1 MIAVLGS
8 ASWANGSTVDPVS
21 RSFTVPSGTD
31 RLLVVQSPLDAT
43 GVTYAGQVM
52 TRAKNG
58 AESSVKL
65 DTWYLVNPPVGTAN
79 IVWTFGTPWTT
90 GAYSAVVL
98 SGADQAAP
106 IHATLAQGNSYQ
118 SSPMTL
124 TVAPP
129 TGGSTLAFFHSSYA
143 SDPTVSGGDTDI
155 LFQVGDS
162 RGLTAAMTAADDGT
176 IAISGWAGQATCLMV
191 GIALKPASPSGGTGT
206 GTGSGSGGAATGGVG
221 GSGSAAG
228 GTGTGAGAGS
238 GGAATG
244 GSPSFTTDVLVNNT
258 GTVLAST
265 AIAWEWRQGGV
276 IGAAPTSVTYGTG
289 TTNGSG
295 VLTITGIPAGAG
307 ELLARSTVGTAYYQ
321 AGTAA

>member
-52 TRAKNG
+52 TQAKNG
-58 AESSVKL
+58 ASSSVKL

-79 IVWTFGTPWTT
+79 IVWTCGTPWTT

-106 IHATLAQGNSYQ
+106 IHATLAQGNSFQ

-162 RGLTAAMTAADDGT
+162 RGLTAALTAADDGT

-191 GIALKPASPSGGTGT
+191 GIALKPAAAGGGPAALAGAAAAAASAAGALSTGIPLAGAAT
-206 GTGSGSGGAATGGVG
+206 ATASGSGALSSIPTITSEILKTNNGTVEASVALNFVAAYDDATGALVVRKTGLSTDANGIFRLQDV
-221 GSGSAAG
+221 ALTP
-228 GTGTGAGAGS
+228 GTTYRLDWET
-238 GGAATG
+238 ATG
-244 GSPSFTTDVLVNNT
+244 HRRMP
-258 GTVLAST
+258 
-265 AIAWEWRQGGV
+265 RK
-276 IGAAPTSVTYGTG
+276 AA
-289 TTNGSG
+289 
-295 VLTITGIPAGAG
+295 A
-307 ELLARSTVGTAYYQ
+307 
-321 AGTAA
+321 

>member
-52 TRAKNG
+52 TQAKNG

-118 SSPMTL
+118 SSP
-124 TVAPP
+124 
-129 TGGSTLAFFHSSYA
+129 
-143 SDPTVSGGDTDI
+143 
-155 LFQVGDS
+155 
-162 RGLTAAMTAADDGT
+162 
-176 IAISGWAGQATCLMV
+176 
-191 GIALKPASPSGGTGT
+191 
-206 GTGSGSGGAATGGVG
+206 
-221 GSGSAAG
+221 
-228 GTGTGAGAGS
+228 
-238 GGAATG
+238 
-244 GSPSFTTDVLVNNT
+244 
-258 GTVLAST
+258 
-265 AIAWEWRQGGV
+265 
-276 IGAAPTSVTYGTG
+276 
-289 TTNGSG
+289 
-295 VLTITGIPAGAG
+295 
-307 ELLARSTVGTAYYQ
+307 
-321 AGTAA
+321 

>member
-1 MIAVLGS
+1 MIEVLGS

-191 GIALKPASPSGGTGT
+191 GIALKPAAAGGGPAALAGAAAAAASASGALSTAIPLA
-206 GTGSGSGGAATGGVG
+206 GGAAATAAASGTLSSIPTLHIPPIANWAGV
-221 GSGSAAG
+221 AQAG
-228 GTGTGAGAGS
+228 VSVTAIVNDLTTGALVVKKAGLVSDLVTAALAISDAALGAGL
-238 GGAATG
+238 TYRVTLVLPD
-244 GSPSFTTDVLVNNT
+244 GSE
-258 GTVLAST
+258 GT
-265 AIAWEWRQGGV
+265 WH
-276 IGAAPTSVTYGTG
+276 Y
-289 TTNGSG
+289 
-295 VLTITGIPAGAG
+295 
-307 ELLARSTVGTAYYQ
+307 
-321 AGTAA
+321 TAA

>member
-1 MIAVLGS
+1 MIEVLGS

-162 RGLTAAMTAADDGT
+162 RGLTAALTAADDGT

-191 GIALKPASPSGGTGT
+191 GIALKPAASGGGPAALA
-206 GTGSGSGGAATGGVG
+206 GAAAAAASASGALSTAIPLAGGAAATAAA
-221 GSGSAAG
+221 SGTLSAIPTITSEILKTNN
-228 GTGTGAGAGS
+228 GTVEASVALNFVAAYDDSTGALVVRKTGLSTDANGIFRLQDVALTP
-238 GGAATG
+238 GTTYRLDWETATG
-244 GSPSFTTDVLVNNT
+244 HRRMP
-258 GTVLAST
+258 
-265 AIAWEWRQGGV
+265 RK
-276 IGAAPTSVTYGTG
+276 AA
-289 TTNGSG
+289 
-295 VLTITGIPAGAG
+295 A
-307 ELLARSTVGTAYYQ
+307 
-321 AGTAA
+321 